1 MNVAPIIDPVATVVI
16 CADTSNI
23 DTVFVA
29 GRILKHNGQLVRV
42 DMPRLLQRLNDARDH
57 LLSNCRRHPE
67 VDFVEEGLTVLA
79 DTTDWRSDASIA
91 YAILRLTLGVN
102 IGLRGIVRI
111 AHGGAVFADGIVKQ
125 MQPTVLPP
133 SLVYA
138 FAVTLIWVE
147 SAVGLMLIA
156 GFQTRLALIV
166 GGLMMAVLTFGTM
179 QIENFQN
186 AWLQL
191 TYALVIFVV
200 LVCRK
205 WNLIS
210 LDALLG
216 SRDRS

>member
-1 MNVAPIIDPVATVVI
+1 MATLTGPAENDWR
-16 CADTSNI
+16 ADT
-23 DTVFVA
+23 
-29 GRILKHNGQLVRV
+29 
-42 DMPRLLQRLNDARDH
+42 
-57 LLSNCRRHPE
+57 
-67 VDFVEEGLTVLA
+67 
-79 DTTDWRSDASIA
+79 SIA

-111 AHGGAVFADGIVKQ
+111 AHGGAAFADGIVKQ
-125 MQPTVLPP
+125 MEPTILPAAM
-133 SLVYA
+133 VYG

-147 SAVGLMLIA
+147 SAVGLMLIV

-166 GGLMMAVLTFGTM
+166 GGLMMTLLTFGTM